1 MKEGLKPGVQV
12 EFHVVVDESMRP
24 SFDGQVVHDV
34 MSTVTM
40 IYYMEKSGR
49 EVILPFL
56 DEGEEGAGL
65 SVDIKHVGPAV
76 LGQEVT
82 FRALCTEVTEKRV
95 VCEVTAETAFN
106 LVGKGVFTQAIFMKK
121 DMDQRIAEL
130 EKKLKEKEPRHH

>member
-12 EFHVVVDESMRP
+12 EFRVVVDESMRP

-49 EVILPFL
+49 KVILPFL

-82 FRALCTEVTEKRV
+82 FRALCTEVTETRV

-130 EKKLKEKEPRHH
+130 EKKLEKEPRHH